1 MSCRKVLNLLTLVHY
16 RQCVDDAELNARLRP
31 GSDYSELPGQHVTI
45 NQLVAWNMA
54 YFRKAASLT
63 QEELGERLGWSKAI
77 VSAAERSWDGK
88 RVRQFT
94 VHDVTAIAMALSIP
108 IAAMF
113 LPPEDNGV
121 DRRYLTH
128 VAEDM
133 AGRAHQAEVA
143 SNCLSMHDLMTYVMS
158 EPGDSAESPAM
169 KRYRERYVTALNS
182 YFGADFAAE
191 RLQYVENLGTEERI
205 LEHLRRLRGQ
215 YDTLREMLGD
225 NDHQQGALT
234 EQLHKLR
241 RVRRSIPMTVHK
253 PAITTV
259 PGQADEPPGED
270 DI

>member
-1 MSCRKVLNLLTLVHY
+1 MPEGRKH
-16 RQCVDDAELNARLRP
+16 
-31 GSDYSELPGQHVTI
+31 
-45 NQLVAWNMA
+45 
-54 YFRKAASLT
+54 AASDL
-63 QEELGERLGWSKAI
+63 
-77 VSAAERSWDGK
+77 
-88 RVRQFT
+88 
-94 VHDVTAIAMALSIP
+94 
-108 IAAMF
+108 
-113 LPPEDNGV
+113 
-121 DRRYLTH
+121 
-128 VAEDM
+128 
-133 AGRAHQAEVA
+133 A
-143 SNCLSMHDLMTYVMS
+143 SSSRPCFACRGI
-158 EPGDSAESPAM
+158 E
-169 KRYRERYVTALNS
+169 RYRERYVTALNS

-205 LEHLRRLRGQ
+205 VEHLRRLRGQ